1 MSASG
6 DPVRP
11 HPVLRAWYGD
21 AEARAPFVRA
31 LFDATAA
38 DYDRANQVLSLG
50 SGAWYRRQ
58 ALRRAGL
65 RPGMDV
71 LDVAVGTGLLAR
83 EAARLAVPGGSVTG
97 VDVSLGMLAEAR
109 RHRVPASLVQGTA
122 EALPVA
128 DACVDVV
135 TLGYALRHVTDLG
148 AAFEEFR
155 RVLRPG
161 GAVLLLEIARPDGPL
176 ARALARLWLGRV
188 VPWACR
194 VAMPGRR
201 TAALMQYYWETIE
214 GCVPPETILGQ
225 LGRAGF
231 TEVACTTVLGM
242 FREYHGVR
250 AGFDPATEAAVLNV

>member
-11 HPVLRAWYGD
+11 HPVLQPWYGD
-21 AEARAPFVRA
+21 AESRAPFVRA

-65 RPGMDV
+65 RPDMAV

-83 EAARLAVPGGSVTG
+83 EAARLAAPGGSVTG
-97 VDVSLGMLAEAR
+97 VDLSLGMLAEAR
-109 RHRVPASLVQGTA
+109 RQGVPALLVQGRA

-128 DACVDVV
+128 DASVDLV

-148 AAFEEFR
+148 TAFQEFR

-161 GAVLLLEIARPDGPL
+161 GAVLLLEIAQPDGRLAQAL
-176 ARALARLWLGRV
+176 ARAWFGRA

-201 TAALMQYYWETIE
+201 TATLMQYYWETIE
-214 GCVPPETILGQ
+214 GCVTPETILEQ

-231 TEVACTTVLGM
+231 AKVACATALGV
-242 FREYHGVR
+242 FREYRGVR
-250 AGFDPATEAAVLNV
+250 AG

>member
-11 HPVLRAWYGD
+11 HPVLRPWYGD
-21 AEARAPFVRA
+21 AEAHAPFVRA
-31 LFDATAA
+31 LFDATAP

-58 ALRRAGL
+58 ALRRSGL

-71 LDVAVGTGLLAR
+71 LDVAIGTGLLAR
-83 EAARLAVPGGSVTG
+83 EAARLTAPGGSVTG

-109 RHRVPASLVQGTA
+109 RHGVPALFAQGEA

-128 DACVDVV
+128 NASVDLV
-135 TLGYALRHVTDLG
+135 TLGYALRHVADLG
-148 AAFEEFR
+148 VAFHEFR

-161 GAVLLLEIARPDGPL
+161 GAVLLLEIARPEGHVTH
-176 ARALARLWLGRV
+176 ALARLWLGRA

-194 VAMPGRR
+194 VTMPGRR
-201 TAALMQYYWETIE
+201 TAALMRYYWETIE
-214 GCVPPETILGQ
+214 GCVAPETILGQ
-225 LGRAGF
+225 LRRAGF
-231 TEVACTTVLGM
+231 AKVACTTVLGV
-242 FREYHGVR
+242 FREYRGVR
-250 AGFDPATEAAVLNV
+250 AG